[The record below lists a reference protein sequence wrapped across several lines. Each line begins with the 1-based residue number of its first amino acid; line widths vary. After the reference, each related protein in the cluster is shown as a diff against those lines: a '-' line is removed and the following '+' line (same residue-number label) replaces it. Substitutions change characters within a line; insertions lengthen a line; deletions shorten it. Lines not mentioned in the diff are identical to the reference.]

1 MSHITK
7 RSCALLFVII
17 LIASTLS
24 ACGPSATDYAN
35 KVTSEMDAY
44 SKSFEAAMNAVT
56 SAKSADDMKTKEY
69 KDKVAAALSVWEEDG
84 KALGSIPAEEV
95 PADYKAF
102 NDVLVKLSDQ
112 TSVSASEV
120 NAALAADNLDQLQT
134 AINNMQKIIDL
145 IDEASKQAP
154 Q

>member
-1 MSHITK
+1 
-7 RSCALLFVII
+7 
-17 LIASTLS
+17 
-24 ACGPSATDYAN
+24 
-35 KVTSEMDAY
+35 MDAY